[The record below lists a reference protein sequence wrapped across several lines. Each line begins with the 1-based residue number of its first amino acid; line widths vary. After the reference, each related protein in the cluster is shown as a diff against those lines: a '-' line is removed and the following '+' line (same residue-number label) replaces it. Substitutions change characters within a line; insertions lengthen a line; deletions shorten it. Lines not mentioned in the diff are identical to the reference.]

1 MNINKIPDFIHHV
14 RPLFPKN
21 FMRNLPPLI
30 LPLQRKH
37 LQRNIMSLLPPR
49 NYSLRILLLL
59 ALLWPLGWGC
69 SDTQETPIPDVYVN
83 IVINPASIEYGNLKI
98 PGNYALIKG
107 GYRGIIVYHY
117 MQDEYIAY
125 ERTCTYDWDKPCSK
139 LVMDPSGLIA
149 RDTCC
154 GSAFLI
160 IDGTP
165 MEGSKATLPLKR
177 YKTYYDANYGRLY
190 ITN

>member
-1 MNINKIPDFIHHV
+1 MTFSIQV
-14 RPLFPKN
+14 
-21 FMRNLPPLI
+21 MRSIRTLLI
-30 LPLQRKH
+30 LF
-37 LQRNIMSLLPPR
+37 LL
-49 NYSLRILLLL
+49 SVTES
-59 ALLWPLGWGC
+59 GC
-69 SDTQETPIPDVYVN
+69 DKTQESPIPDVYVN
-83 IVINPASIEYGNLKI
+83 IVINPASIEYNNLNI

-117 MQDEYIAY
+117 LQDEYIAF
-125 ERTCTYDWDKPCSK
+125 ERTCTYDWDQPCSK

-154 GSAFLI
+154 GSIFLI
-160 IDGTP
+160 IDGSP

-190 ITN
+190 ISN

>member
-1 MNINKIPDFIHHV
+1 MAATFKITPAF
-14 RPLFPKN
+14 RAF
-21 FMRNLPPLI
+21 
-30 LPLQRKH
+30 
-37 LQRNIMSLLPPR
+37 
-49 NYSLRILLLL
+49 LLLIF
-59 ALLWPLGWGC
+59 LLVSGTGC
-69 SDTQETPIPDVYVN
+69 NDTQESPIPDVYVN
-83 IVINPASIEYGNLKI
+83 IVINPASIEYNNLNI

-117 MQDEYIAY
+117 LQDEYIAY
-125 ERTCTYDWDKPCSK
+125 ERTCTYDWDKPCAK

-165 MEGSKATLPLKR
+165 MEGSKATVPLKR
-177 YKTYYDANYGRLY
+177 YKTYYDPNYGRLY
-190 ITN
+190 ISN